1 MYPVGWPLWKL
12 LVRLGVPAIVRIEVV
27 YDAEAEV
34 YVATSPNLDGLIAEA
49 DSKAAL
55 MDAVHNCIDLL
66 MEEKLPVPPEHRPLA
81 AWSGELLAA

>member
-1 MYPVGWPLWKL
+1 MYPAGWLLWKL
-12 LVRLGVPAIVRIEVV
+12 LTRLGVPAIVRIEVL

-66 MEEKLPVPPEHRPLA
+66 MEEDLPVPPKHRPLA
-81 AWSGELLAA
+81 AWNGELLAA